1 METSITLNSMRLQS
15 FSKNWSNFY
24 INQIKGRLV
33 KRQMNIQH
41 SLLDTSGTTIKP
53 NTVHVSRFC
62 EKISGL
68 LGFIVK
74 IFQVSTVLL
83 LLLAAG

>member
-1 METSITLNSMRLQS
+1 MRLQTS
-15 FSKNWSNFY
+15 SKNWCNFY

-33 KRQMNIQH
+33 KRQMKIQH

-53 NTVHVSRFC
+53 NTVHVSKFC
-62 EKISGL
+62 ENISGF

-83 LLLAAG
+83 LLLATG